1 MWLITSLALAGNQP
15 SVDAVHAFVKAGDSK
30 SVAELQTVLH
40 DEFRVVAQMPDGL
53 SVLDKA
59 TYIDLIDK
67 GVIGGG
73 KRTAQID
80 SVITSG
86 PLVTVKGTL
95 TSSDADFDCTWTVVQ
110 NDASWQVIQDLV
122 LYTPKAK

>member
-15 SVDAVHAFVKAGDSK
+15 AVDAVNAFVQAGDSK
-30 SVAELQTVLH
+30 NTAQLQTVLH

-53 SVLDKA
+53 SVFDKA
-59 TYIDLIDK
+59 TYIDLIDT

-73 KRTAQID
+73 KRATAID
-80 SVITSG
+80 SVIESG

-110 NDASWQVIQDLV
+110 TDASWQVIQDLV